1 MTRLGQTG
9 RRALR
14 LEDVPPRTPQW
25 TLTLAAAA
33 LTLVAAAGCEGISV
47 EDPSATSSTAGS
59 STTGGSTG
67 NSKTA
72 SAELAKLV
80 VATPGSMKGYSRDK
94 FPTWR
99 STGKN
104 CDTRDSVLKRD
115 GTKVKL
121 SGCNVVGGT
130 WKSAYDDKTLT
141 APIQADIDHVVPL
154 ANAWRSGAAA
164 WTTAKREDFA
174 NDLDDPQLVAVSASS
189 NRSKGDQDP
198 STWKPPSTDD
208 WCHYAESWIA
218 VKTHWKLTTTSAEK
232 SALADMLKRC

>member
-1 MTRLGQTG
+1 
-9 RRALR
+9 
-14 LEDVPPRTPQW
+14 VPPRNPQW

-33 LTLVAAAGCEGISV
+33 LTLATAAGCQGTSV
-47 EDPSATSSTAGS
+47 SAGDHP
-59 STTGGSTG
+59 STTSTSAKG
-67 NSKTA
+67 A
-72 SAELAKLV
+72 SANLAKLV

-99 STGKN
+99 STGSN

-121 SGCNVVGGT
+121 SGCNVVAGT
-130 WKSAYDDKTLT
+130 WKSAYDNKTLT
-141 APIQADIDHVVPL
+141 SPSQVDIDHVVPL
-154 ANAWRSGAAA
+154 ANAWRSGASA
-164 WTTAKREDFA
+164 WTTDKREDFA

-198 STWKPPSTDD
+198 STWKPPVTDN

-218 VKTHWKLTTTSAEK
+218 VKTHWKLTVTAKEK
-232 SALADMLKRC
+232 SALADMLEKC